1 MQEWLN
7 CLKVHQLASC
17 SRVVPKSHTGFNEVA
32 LIPIVWVCVP
42 EGIKLHTQEE
52 GAMVYICL
60 VVWQG
65 QGSHGPPPRAAPHAA
80 KTSALPVCR
89 CSLQDVLVFVL
100 FFVVV
105 FFKEKADKFF
115 TYWKIICLLCIIFM
129 EFFYFMLFIY
139 RFCSSSSVAK
149 HWLKQNRSVMTV
161 TARREKSLQTIASG

>member
-52 GAMVYICL
+52 GAMVCICL

-80 KTSALPVCR
+80 KTSVLPVCR
-89 CSLQDVLVFVL
+89 CSLQDVLVFGFFLVFLKKKLINSSPTERL
-100 FFVVV
+100 FACFAL
-105 FFKEKADKFF
+105 FL
-115 TYWKIICLLCIIFM
+115 WN
-129 EFFYFMLFIY
+129 FFYFMLFIY

-149 HWLKQNRSVMTV
+149 HWLNQNRSVMTV
-161 TARREKSLQTIASG
+161 TALREKSLQTIASG